1 MIDMKEFDKLPLKP
15 DWTLRLSERFLMCV
29 NPRVLQD
36 VKRNVEA
43 SHVFVSWY
51 YNPIKRVAV
60 YTGFYGP
67 DRKAGAMAIA
77 PLIEELDAWRRGY
90 KDSDGRLFNRPR
102 YFRRS

>member
-1 MIDMKEFDKLPLKP
+1 MIDMKEFDKLPVKP
-15 DWTLRLSERFLMCV
+15 DWTLTLSDHFLMCV
-29 NPRVLQD
+29 NPRVLD
-36 VKRNVEA
+36 NVKKNVEA
-43 SHVFVSWY
+43 SHAFVSWY
-51 YNPIKRVAV
+51 YNPIKRVTV

-77 PLIEELDAWRRGY
+77 PLIDEIDAWRRGY